1 MSEIKGQILGVVLV
15 LAIFGVVGT
24 ALYSAFKTSA
34 ENVSNSIKDE
44 SNLIK
49 KDTTTEGNKD
59 GTENNSNISIRDLL
73 SF

>member
-34 ENVSNSIKDE
+34 EGVAKSIKDE
-44 SNLIK
+44 SSLIDK
-49 KDTTTEGNKD
+49 TGSTEA
-59 GTENNSNISIRDLL
+59 TSNNSFISDLL
-73 SF
+73 RF

>member
-24 ALYSAFKTSA
+24 TLYGAFASAGNKVADKISDSV
-34 ENVSNSIKDE
+34 EEGSIKG
-44 SNLIK
+44 
-49 KDTTTEGNKD
+49 DTETETDFND
-59 GTENNSNISIRDLL
+59 DSSDLM